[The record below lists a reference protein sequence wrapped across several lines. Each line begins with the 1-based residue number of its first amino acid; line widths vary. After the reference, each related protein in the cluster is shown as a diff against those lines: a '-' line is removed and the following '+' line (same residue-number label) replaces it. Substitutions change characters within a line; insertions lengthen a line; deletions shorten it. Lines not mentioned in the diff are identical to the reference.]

1 VGRPDGQSQL
11 ADRLRRRLFAADT
24 GRSLSERARA
34 KRREELLR
42 RFPELPEM
50 RVLDLGGTTWFWTTG
65 PVRPKS
71 LLVVNLDEDCLGHDQ
86 HPWIST
92 ARADAC
98 NLPSEVLEM
107 PFDLVFSNSL
117 IEHVGG
123 RWRRQVLAE
132 TIAQLSSHYWVQTP
146 ARYFPLEPH
155 WIFPG
160 FQFLPVTTRAAI
172 SRRWPL
178 SPPNLRRR
186 SRLDAVDDVL
196 EVELVSTAEMGRLFP
211 DAELWPERI
220 LGMTKSIVA
229 IR

>member
-1 VGRPDGQSQL
+1 VDHPDVPSSL
-11 ADRLRRRLFAADT
+11 ASRVRASFFAT
-24 GRSLSERARA
+24 SGRSLSERARA
-34 KRREELLR
+34 KRWEEFLR
-42 RFPELPEM
+42 RFPGLPDM
-50 RVLDLGGTTWFWTTG
+50 RVLDLGGTTWFWTMA

-71 LLVVNLDEDCLGHDQ
+71 LLVVNLDEGTFNDDQ

-92 ARADAC
+92 VRADAC
-98 NLPSEVLEM
+98 DLPYDVREM
-107 PFDLVFSNSL
+107 QFDLVFSNSL

-123 RWRRQVLAE
+123 HWRRQELADS
-132 TIAQLSSHYWVQTP
+132 IVKLSDHYWVQTP

-160 FQFLPVTTRAAI
+160 FQFLPVAARAAI

-178 SPPNLRRR
+178 SPPDLRGHT
-186 SRLDAVDDVL
+186 RLDAVEDVL
-196 EVELVSTAEMGRLFP
+196 EVELVSATEMGLLFP
-211 DAELWPERI
+211 DAELWPERF